1 MSRPIYI
8 FQSGRLA
15 RKANTVYFENGE
27 GVKRYIPV
35 ENTSEIYLFGEIDL
49 NKDALEFFA
58 KNEIILHF
66 FNYYEYYV
74 GSFYPREHYNSGYM
88 IVKQVEHYLNPQK
101 RLMLAKR
108 FVEGAGANIQKVLSY
123 YLRRGADVS
132 SQLNV
137 VADLVKSID
146 DQPDVPRLMALEGK
160 MHETYY
166 GAFPKIVEQEEFE
179 LKRRTRRP
187 PKDSINALVSFAN
200 SLVYSTVLSSIY
212 KTHLDPRIG
221 FLHESNFRSFSL
233 NLDVAEIFKPI
244 IADRA
249 VFSAINKQIIDTAD
263 FEKRLNGIY
272 LNESGAKKF
281 VQVFD
286 EKLQSTLNYKKI
298 KRNVSYKTLIRLEL
312 YKLEKHF
319 MGEEMYRP
327 FVAEW

>member
-1 MSRPIYI
+1 VSRPIYI

-15 RKANTVYFENGE
+15 RKANTVFFENSE

-132 SQLNV
+132 SQLKV
-137 VADLVKSID
+137 VADLVKNID
-146 DQPDVPRLMALEGK
+146 DQPDVPKLMALEGK

-166 GAFPKIVEQEEFE
+166 EAFPKIVEQEEFE